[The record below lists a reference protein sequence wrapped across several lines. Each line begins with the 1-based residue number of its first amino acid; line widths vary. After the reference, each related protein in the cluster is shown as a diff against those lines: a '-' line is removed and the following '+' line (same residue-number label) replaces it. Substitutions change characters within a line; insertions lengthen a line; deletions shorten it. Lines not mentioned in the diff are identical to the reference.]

1 MLRKSAAMLTLFTL
15 FPVTAATQYA
25 DVLVTP
31 IDNAS
36 AVWQR
41 ASDNT
46 PKYPVALAREGKRG
60 CAVMRFV
67 VSEEGEATDISVFE
81 SVPDVDMGREAL
93 KLIRHW
99 EWVTKGN
106 KTATAEDKTLRLDF
120 CMGGS
125 SVAEAHQ
132 RCIRQAEYRCSQ

>member
-41 ASDNT
+41 ASDNP

-67 VSEEGEATDISVFE
+67 VSEEGEATDISVVE
-81 SVPDVDMGREAL
+81 SVPDAALGREAL

-99 EWVTKGN
+99 EWVTQDN
-106 KTATAEDKTLRLDF
+106 KTATTEDKTLRLDF

-132 RCIRQAEYRCSQ
+132 RCIRQAEYRCIQ